1 MATMV
6 VDREGITVIMVD
18 EDAKAKI
25 KTPLSLKTI
34 NNKTALFNAS
44 PVFIYL

>member
-6 VDREGITVIMVD
+6 VDPEGITVIMVD

-25 KTPLSLKTI
+25 KTLSLSKLLTI
-34 NNKTALFNAS
+34 KQHFFNAS

>member
-6 VDREGITVIMVD
+6 VDREGITEIKV
-18 EDAKAKI
+18 EEGAKAKI
-25 KTPLSLKTI
+25 KTPLSNLLTI
-34 NNKTALFNAS
+34 KQHFFNAS